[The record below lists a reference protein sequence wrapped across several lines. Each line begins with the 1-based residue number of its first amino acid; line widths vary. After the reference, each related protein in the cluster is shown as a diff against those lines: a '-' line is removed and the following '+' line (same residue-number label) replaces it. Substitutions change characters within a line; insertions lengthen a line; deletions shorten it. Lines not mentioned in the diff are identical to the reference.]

1 MPPKATK
8 ETQELAQRIVR
19 AVYIVTDGQPA
30 QWRMLTGFRGA
41 TEEAVMYAVG
51 RGWIELEGD
60 HSIRLTDKGRKLL
73 AKKAH

>member
-8 ETQELAQRIVR
+8 ETQALAQRIVH
-19 AVYIVTDGQPA
+19 AVYITTDGQPA
-30 QWRMLTGFRGA
+30 QWRMLSGFRGV

-51 RGWIELEGD
+51 RGWIELEGN
-60 HSIRLTDKGRKLL
+60 HSIRLTDKGRGLV